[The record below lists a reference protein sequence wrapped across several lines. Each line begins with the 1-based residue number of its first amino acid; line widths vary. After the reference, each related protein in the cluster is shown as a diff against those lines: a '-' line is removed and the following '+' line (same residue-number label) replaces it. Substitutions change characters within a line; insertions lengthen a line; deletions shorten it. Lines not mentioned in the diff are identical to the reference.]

1 MYAHRLIV
9 PLQPGTQCTLCSA
22 LAVTLFVHFDQ
33 SSGDVS
39 RLDVVCDVHAHALE
53 VAAAL

>member
-9 PLQPGTQCTLCSA
+9 PLQPNTPCACCPA
-22 LAVTLFVHFDQ
+22 LAVTRLVHFDQ

-39 RLDVVCDVHAHALE
+39 RISVVCDVHAYTLE
-53 VAAAL
+53 VAATL